1 MTNNYQDKIYRHP
14 FELNDVL
21 EARRRNRET
30 IVFGN
35 GCFDV
40 LHVGHIRYLYSA
52 KDLGDILIIA
62 VNTDKSIARIKPEKK
77 LVFPEDERLE
87 LIAGIGAVDYVVP
100 LEEDNPISLINLF
113 KPHIHTKGTDYNDRF
128 IPERATVES
137 YGGRVELV
145 GDPKNHSST
154 QIIDGIKRS

>member
-1 MTNNYQDKIYRHP
+1 MNIHNYQYKIYRNP
-14 FELNDVL
+14 FELNDIL
-21 EARRRNRET
+21 EARRNDET

-40 LHVGHIRYLYSA
+40 LHVGHMRYLYSA

-62 VNTDKSIARIKPEKK
+62 VNTDASIARIKPEKK

-100 LEEDNPISLINLF
+100 LEEDTPISLIKLF
-113 KPHIHTKGTDYNDRF
+113 RPNIHTKGTDYIDRF

-154 QIIDGIKRS
+154 QIINGIKRS